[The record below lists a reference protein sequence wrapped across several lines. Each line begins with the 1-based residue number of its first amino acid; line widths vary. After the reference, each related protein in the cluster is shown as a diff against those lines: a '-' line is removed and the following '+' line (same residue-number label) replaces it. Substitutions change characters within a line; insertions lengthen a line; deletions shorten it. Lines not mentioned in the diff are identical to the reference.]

1 MVTAVAQVAT
11 AVVQVQSQAQ
21 ELPNAV
27 RLAKK
32 KGEKRTR
39 PWFLVQDGHRDGH
52 LS

>member
-32 KGEKRTR
+32 KRGKKN
-39 PWFLVQDGHRDGH
+39 
-52 LS
+52 